1 MKVKDLRVISGGFDV
16 YENIADGIGV
26 AFENDGKEW
35 LTEEGKKHFKS
46 VLDFE
51 IEIHP
56 NTIIIL
62 TDKKISQKTIDKYDF
77 ENYEGYPPSIKKL
90 SDLFWGYAGQCT
102 TEEWKKWFI
111 EK

>member
-1 MKVKDLRVISGGFDV
+1 MKVKDLYCINGGFDV

-26 AFENDGKEW
+26 GFENDGKEW

-51 IEIHP
+51 VEIRP
-56 NTIIIL
+56 NVIIIL
-62 TDKKISQKTIDKYDF
+62 TDKKVPQKTIDRYDF
-77 ENYEGYPPSIKKL
+77 ENYEGYPPIIKKL
-90 SDLFWGYAGQCT
+90 NDLFWSYSGECT
-102 TEEWKKWFI
+102 SEQWAKWFI